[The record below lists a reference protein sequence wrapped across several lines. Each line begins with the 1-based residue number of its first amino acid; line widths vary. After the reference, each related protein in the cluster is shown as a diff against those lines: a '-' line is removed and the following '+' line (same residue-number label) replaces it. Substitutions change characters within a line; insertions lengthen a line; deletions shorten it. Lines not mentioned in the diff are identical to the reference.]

1 MPRTSLLLP
10 VLAAAAALPWIAAV
24 PPSSRRRGV
33 PSFVPRGTALRARGG
48 SDLPEA
54 DPAVPYFA
62 EAAPDTGGGFSPDG
76 GAPAAAPVP
85 DFLEEPPPAAPV
97 PVPVEEEA
105 SALAIAEEVL
115 SPPADAADAAAAP
128 PARSKSDVLE
138 RVLSAAAMLA
148 GVGAVFGRGGTT
160 AVTALVLAAQAAMY
174 REASSVCLRGG
185 GSAARK
191 WSWFAAAQ
199 LLVVAPAVPEL
210 AAWRGL
216 PLAGHAAASACLVA
230 FVLGMAAEAELDA
243 DAIGS
248 RLGEAAVYVLASLVT
263 TFQSSYFIRT
273 VHEYG
278 KGWIIF
284 PALLVIVNDSM
295 AYVFGRH
302 MGRVALIPRL
312 SPKKTVEGFLGAAAY
327 TAALS
332 VPLARWA
339 FGANAAAAD
348 PRHALA
354 VAAFVS
360 VVSPFGGFLAS
371 AVKRAH
377 GAKDFGNS
385 IPGHGGVVDRL
396 DCQLVTAP
404 FVYLY
409 LKRFF

>member
-1 MPRTSLLLP
+1 MPRTALLLP
-10 VLAAAAALPWIAAV
+10 VVAAAAALPWIAAV

-48 SDLPEA
+48 SDLPET
-54 DPAVPYFA
+54 DPGVPYFA
-62 EAAPDTGGGFSPDG
+62 ETPPETGGGFSPDG
-76 GAPAAAPVP
+76 GGGATPVS
-85 DFLEEPPPAAPV
+85 DFLEEPPPAAPE
-97 PVPVEEEA
+97 PPALEEE
-105 SALAIAEEVL
+105 STLAIAEEIL
-115 SPPADAADAAAAP
+115 SVDADDAADAAA
-128 PARSKSDVLE
+128 PAKSKSDVLE
-138 RVLSAAAMLA
+138 RILSAAVMLV
-148 GVGAVFGRGGTT
+148 GVGAIFGRGGST
-160 AVTALVLAAQAAMY
+160 AVTALVLAAQIAMY
-174 REASSVCLRGG
+174 REASAVCLRGG
-185 GSAARK
+185 GSAARR
-191 WSWFAAAQ
+191 WAWFAAAQ

-216 PLAGHAAASACLVA
+216 PLAGHAAASACLVL
-230 FVLGMAAEAELDA
+230 FVLDMAADPELDS
-243 DAIGS
+243 DVIGS
-248 RLGEAAVYVLASLVT
+248 RLGEAAVYVLASLIT

-284 PALLVIVNDSM
+284 PALLVIINDSM

-302 MGRVALIPRL
+302 MGRIALIPRL

-339 FGANAAAAD
+339 FGADAAAAD

-360 VVSPFGGFLAS
+360 AVSPFGGFLAS